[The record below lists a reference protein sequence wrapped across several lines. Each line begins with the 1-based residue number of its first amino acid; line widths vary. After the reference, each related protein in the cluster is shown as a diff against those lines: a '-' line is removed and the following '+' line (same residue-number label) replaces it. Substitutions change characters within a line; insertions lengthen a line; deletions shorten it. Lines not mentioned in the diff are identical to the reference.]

1 MSSWS
6 RLSCRSLI
14 GIFLC
19 FSICMF
25 LIGCTAGTRSDITT
39 GTNQPVSSA
48 VPEISDGSPTP
59 DTQQDVRVI
68 VDPVPYA
75 TGPISDYIM
84 PDPGT
89 FFCMQE
95 LNQAIQDSANNDA
108 YFFVDISIIPPE
120 RYSLLPEEDYLYA
133 GRTLGEWQSLADQGD
148 ADAYKTALAGIDEY
162 NALFIPDLEK
172 AFDDTNI
179 SECARLKELGYDVFF
194 YDTWQYD
201 FATDDYATMGK
212 IYTSILAGVLSH
224 DQLVH
229 FDANPEC
236 GYSFNFVENGDGFV
250 VR

>member
-1 MSSWS
+1 MSPYV
-6 RLSCRSLI
+6 RMTCKSLT

-19 FSICMF
+19 FFICM
-25 LIGCTAGTRSDITT
+25 LLLGCMADTRKDMTT
-39 GTNQPVSSA
+39 GTIHPESSA
-48 VPEISDGSPTP
+48 EPEISDVSPSSAP
-59 DTQQDVRVI
+59 ESEVRVI
-68 VDPVPYA
+68 VDPGPYA

-89 FFCMQE
+89 FFCLQE
-95 LNQAIQDSANNDA
+95 LNHAIQDSANDDV
-108 YFFVDISIIPPE
+108 YFFVEISIIPPE
-120 RYSLLPEEDYLYA
+120 KYSLLPEEDYLYD

-148 ADAYKTALAGIDEY
+148 ADAHKTALAGNDEY
-162 NALFIPDLEK
+162 IALYIPDLEK

-201 FATDDYATMGK
+201 FSTDDYATMGK
-212 IYTSILAGVLSH
+212 TYTSILAGVLSH